1 LRKQINK
8 TSLTREKKRLTFLR
22 AQFTVHVHS
31 FLCTELGFCRLGLTK
46 AVLFFSFYYLNF
58 HLKNPPE
65 PDADRELMIGIQ
77 VAFLSLT

>member
-1 LRKQINK
+1 
-8 TSLTREKKRLTFLR
+8 
-22 AQFTVHVHS
+22 
-31 FLCTELGFCRLGLTK
+31 LGFCRLGLTK